1 MNQEQEKIEAL
12 SCQNRGLVDQV
23 KRLEASN
30 KELTR
35 QLLERNETVV
45 MLEAEARKAKK
56 RVRR

>member
-12 SCQNRGLVDQV
+12 SCQNRALVDQV

-35 QLLERNETVV
+35 LLLERNETVV
-45 MLEAEARKAKK
+45 MLEAEARKAKR

>member
-12 SCQNRGLVDQV
+12 SCQNRALVDQV